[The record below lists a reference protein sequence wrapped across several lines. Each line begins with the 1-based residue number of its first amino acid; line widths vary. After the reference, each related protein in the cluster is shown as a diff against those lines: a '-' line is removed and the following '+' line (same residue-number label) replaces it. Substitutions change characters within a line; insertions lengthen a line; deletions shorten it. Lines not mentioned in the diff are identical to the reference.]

1 MTAPTPQ
8 PAHDTAHDP
17 AARRVMIATLVL
29 LVAVIA
35 ALVAWQ
41 PGRPDRGSPPG
52 DGRNLDF
59 TLQSA
64 DGPVRLADY
73 RGQVVVVYFG
83 YTFCPD
89 VCPTSLATLGAALE
103 SLTPAEQ
110 ARVQP
115 LFISVDPARDTPEQ
129 LKSYSRFFHPRLRG
143 LTGSPEAI
151 AEVAK
156 RYGVYYAVQKP
167 AAPAAAPA
175 PGNGRSEDAGYSVDH
190 TSVLYLI
197 GSDGKLAAQLPHGTP
212 PDAVAAALR
221 RLIPAAS

>member
-1 MTAPTPQ
+1 MLQRTMTG
-8 PAHDTAHDP
+8 
-17 AARRVMIATLVL
+17 
-29 LVAVIA
+29 VIRWRPWVGA
-35 ALVAWQ
+35 ALLSALLLA
-41 PGRPDRGSPPG
+41 GCG
-52 DGRNLDF
+52 DGAPPAPPFHATDITGATVGPDF
-59 TLQSA
+59 PRPLTDSHGQ
-64 DGPVRLADY
+64 PRRLADY

-175 PGNGRSEDAGYSVDH
+175 PGNGRGEDAGYSVDH

-197 GSDGKLAAQLPHGTP
+197 GPDGKLAAQLPHGTP